1 MVAQVKPPTS
11 SHYVRPVA
19 RVRPR
24 QTSWLVWSVILAVGF
39 TLFGSLAG
47 LGIYLMAS
55 GSSEAT
61 IPAGVTVAGLD
72 VGGMTP
78 AEARAVLAEQLPAQ
92 PITARDGDRTWSV
105 PAADLGIGVD
115 VAATLAQVE
124 SAAPNEAI
132 TPAYTVDLIQA
143 QAGLV
148 QLSERTNIAAVP
160 GDPPQMGR
168 ALEIPV
174 MLDRMRVDLRGE
186 LADGTLDLA
195 MIEVAPPEPEPEA
208 QQAYTGATTTHVV
221 EPGQELALIAL
232 AYGVSMDDIVS
243 LNEITNPDLLYVGQ
257 ELVIPAAGV
266 YQPSAAEAPAPP
278 TNSGKAIVVSV
289 GEQRIYAYENGQ
301 LVRSHLTSTGLPDT
315 PTVFGDYKIYAK
327 YAADDMSGPDY
338 FLPQVPWTMYFYQG
352 YAIHGTYWHNSFGRP
367 MSHGCVNLPV
377 EEARWFYEWAEVGTP
392 VRVI

>member
-1 MVAQVKPPTS
+1 
-11 SHYVRPVA
+11 
-19 RVRPR
+19 
-24 QTSWLVWSVILAVGF
+24 
-39 TLFGSLAG
+39 
-47 LGIYLMAS
+47 MAS

-208 QQAYTGATTTHVV
+208 RRPTPARQRRTSSSW
-221 EPGQELALIAL
+221 QELALIAL

-243 LNEITNPDLLYVGQ
+243 LNESQPGPALRRR

-266 YQPSAAEAPAPP
+266 YQPSAAEAPPR
-278 TNSGKAIVVSV
+278 
-289 GEQRIYAYENGQ
+289 EQRQGDRRFGGRAYLRLRERAVGA
-301 LVRSHLTSTGLPDT
+301 LLTSTGLPDT

-327 YAADDMSGPDY
+327 YADDMSGPDY
-338 FLPQVPWTMYFYQG
+338 FLPQVPGRCASGATPC
-352 YAIHGTYWHNSFGRP
+352 GTYWHNSF
-367 MSHGCVNLPV
+367 
-377 EEARWFYEWAEVGTP
+377 AR
-392 VRVI
+392 